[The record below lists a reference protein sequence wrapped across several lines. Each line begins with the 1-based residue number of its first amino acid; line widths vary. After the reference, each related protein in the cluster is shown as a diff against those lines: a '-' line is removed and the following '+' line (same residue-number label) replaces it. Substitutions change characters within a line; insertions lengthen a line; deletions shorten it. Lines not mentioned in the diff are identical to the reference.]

1 MLLCHNYYFSQYFL
15 ASSVRDK
22 ATLAKTESFH
32 ENVFRWVY
40 LSYILSLQVYNLQRF
55 ESDLH
60 HRYPLFTDTTVIQPL
75 EFLYF
80 ILSKALGFKNQK
92 HWKDS
97 RKLFNDNHIKSIPSK
112 AKGAKLKGKKGLQKS
127 SKRLCKWSS
136 PKQYCQPSVF
146 TLISQLIPHFF
157 PILHIYT
164 PWKMIKLWG
173 FLMFT
178 WGIEM
183 Y

>member
-1 MLLCHNYYFSQYFL
+1 M
-15 ASSVRDK
+15 RDK

-32 ENVFRWVY
+32 ENVFGWVY

-97 RKLFNDNHIKSIPSK
+97 RKPFNDNHIKSIPAK
-112 AKGAKLKGKKGLQKS
+112 AKGAKLKGKKGCKKAQNDYVNGLLPNSTANQASLLWYPNS
-127 SKRLCKWSS
+127 SHISSQYYTSIPPEKW
-136 PKQYCQPSVF
+136 
-146 TLISQLIPHFF
+146 
-157 PILHIYT
+157 
-164 PWKMIKLWG
+164 
-173 FLMFT
+173 
-178 WGIEM
+178 
-183 Y
+183 